1 MEHFVR
7 KGIRILCITYYI
19 LYSFSVTLKKALASC
34 VFSTLNSVEIS
45 CYLEFFSSQVFYVI
59 CRSGSVCLD
68 VINQT
73 WSPMFGNIKI
83 LF

>member
-1 MEHFVR
+1 MGHFVR

-45 CYLEFFSSQVFYVI
+45 CYLEFFQLTGLLCDLQVGF
-59 CRSGSVCLD
+59 CMLGC
-68 VINQT
+68 NQPNMESNV
-73 WSPMFGNIKI
+73 W
-83 LF
+83 